1 MMAFSRSAAATSICW
16 YSMSLCWP
24 PSPAA
29 VMRTAL
35 RWKRFASCA
44 IWAGTVAENISVR
57 RSSGDGGED
66 EFEIVAKA
74 EIEHLIGFVQ
84 HDGADR
90 GKVERAARD
99 VVAQASRGADD
110 DVRSAR

>member
-1 MMAFSRSAAATSICW
+1 
-16 YSMSLCWP
+16 
-24 PSPAA
+24 
-29 VMRTAL
+29 MRTAL

-57 RSSGDGGED
+57 RSSGEAARI

-110 DVRSAR
+110 DVRFPRDRLRRSSLIGIPPTQVARRAPVSR